1 MKYVRRYGS
10 SLALI
15 DVLVPIDVE
24 DGENGLILGAQSNRQ
39 WALVSNERMSVAQ
52 SAIDEVTGIKTLS
65 DSPLKGE
72 NIYNLA
78 GQRVGKSPK
87 GINIIR
93 YSDGTSKKV
102 LIK

>member
-65 DSPLKGE
+65 NSPADGD
-72 NIYNLA
+72 NFNLA
-78 GQRVGKSPK
+78 GQRVGKPQK